1 MDIRRWVIIAL
12 RFPDYIVFLE
22 TLFFTCILFL
32 CLLSKRNEW
41 LSLNGNLRHAIQN
54 HWMSSNSVACSQRW
68 RLCFVLFCLE
78 LFLAR
83 PSWFLIQG
91 KNWEVEQ
98 PLLESWQLLQSRAL
112 HMPLQLLHG
121 KFPLTSIFGIWSI
134 DGFDW
139 RSRSGNAT
147 VFLWWLSDTI
157 SRFIKMS
164 FPLYWKF
171 YGTC

>member
-1 MDIRRWVIIAL
+1 MDVLQSMA
-12 RFPDYIVFLE
+12 
-22 TLFFTCILFL
+22 
-32 CLLSKRNEW
+32 S
-41 LSLNGNLRHAIQN
+41 AITKCDN
-54 HWMSSNSVACSQRW
+54 I
-68 RLCFVLFCLE
+68 FVLQSGEYCIT
-78 LFLAR
+78 
-83 PSWFLIQG
+83 IQG

-147 VFLWWLSDTI
+147 VFLW
-157 SRFIKMS
+157 
-164 FPLYWKF
+164 
-171 YGTC
+171 